1 MLEFYLSP
9 VAPLR
14 RPPEIFTF
22 MNKLILIT
30 LALASAFTVSAQKSN
45 DAIQKQIKS
54 LKAEKQIMLT
64 YDSGGSSTK
73 IMAISDNFADSETKA
88 AGIQAM
94 NFAMAFNYAGSTLA
108 AAPETIDLA
117 FWVLAK
123 KPVFPA
129 THGWKAMIGTE
140 ILDLGDA
147 RYGAKARENMEYL
160 NFKLKREDLTKIA
173 NSTGKFTL
181 GTSNFTF
188 TASQLTLL
196 KNVIAVSDPH

>member
-1 MLEFYLSP
+1 
-9 VAPLR
+9 
-14 RPPEIFTF
+14 
-22 MNKLILIT
+22 MNKFILIT

-117 FWVLAK
+117 FWVMAK
-123 KPVFPA
+123 KPVFA
-129 THGWKAMIGTE
+129 SSHGWKAIIGTE
-140 ILDLGDA
+140 TLDLGDS

-160 NFKLKREDLTKIA
+160 NFKLRREDLAKIA
-173 NSTGKFTL
+173 NSTGKITL
-181 GTSNFTF
+181 GTASFTF

-196 KNVIAVSDPH
+196 KNMVAVSDLH